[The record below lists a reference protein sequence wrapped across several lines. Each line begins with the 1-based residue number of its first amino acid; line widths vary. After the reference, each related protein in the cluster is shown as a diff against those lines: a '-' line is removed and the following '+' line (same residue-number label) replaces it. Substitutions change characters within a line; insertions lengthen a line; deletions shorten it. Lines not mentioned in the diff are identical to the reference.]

1 MEIHEMYQKIN
12 NKDRSCKDFVEFV
25 DFMFRN
31 KDCIHK
37 LENEI
42 DKNNFIYHFNRIPI
56 YLKDMLQKLRYDL
69 FGDITN
75 ISVTVERLSER
86 MNNFTNIEKT

>member
-12 NKDRSCKDFVEFV
+12 NKDNSCKDFVEFV

-37 LENEI
+37 LEYEM
-42 DKNNFIYHFNRIPI
+42 P
-56 YLKDMLQKLRYDL
+56 
-69 FGDITN
+69 
-75 ISVTVERLSER
+75 
-86 MNNFTNIEKT
+86 